1 MCAIHLWRHTNVVVR
16 TRDKRMNDCRYAR
29 AFGASQYVYAVIRK
43 ICLTQY
49 ARAHRVL
56 NVVVHVGNAV
66 CHTDNVALFGICH
79 PIGMAENAVAD
90 FCRQIQSLPVL
101 LDQVYYTKAL
111 LIVSVPMGADA
122 VENRFSA
129 VPERR
134 MSQIVSQCNGF
145 GQILVEPQSTGNGT
159 GNLCDFQRM
168 GKTSAVVISGRGKEK
183 V

>member
-1 MCAIHLWRHTNVVVR
+1 MQNTGTN
-16 TRDKRMNDCRYAR
+16 
-29 AFGASQYVYAVIRK
+29 
-43 ICLTQY
+43 
-49 ARAHRVL
+49 RVL

-101 LDQVYYTKAL
+101 LDQVNYTKAL
-111 LIVSVPMGADA
+111 LIVPVPVGADA

-134 MSQIVSQCNGF
+134 MSQIVPQCNGF

-168 GKTSAVVISGRGKEK
+168 GKTSAVVISGRGKENLCFPLEPPERVTVQDTIAVPLELRPIGTGRFRTK
-183 V
+183 PAGVSDVRACVR